1 MIHAHFGVKS
11 QTDPLTMDHRSELT
25 ELERRLLDSY
35 QQGLPLSPTPYA
47 DMAAALDVS
56 EADVLAALQ
65 RLQGLGVISRVGP
78 VFRTHAIGASTLAAM
93 AVPEER
99 LDEVAAIVNS
109 FAAVNHNY
117 EREHRFNLWFVA
129 TAASDAGTGRGPGED
144 RAIDQYQDHA
154 LADAGGLP
162 HRSGIQS
169 AMDMKTHQ
177 QVSVAARHASRSAR
191 SIWP

>member
-1 MIHAHFGVKS
+1 
-11 QTDPLTMDHRSELT
+11 MDHRSELT
-25 ELERRLLDSY
+25 DLERRLLDSY

-65 RLQGLGVISRVGP
+65 RLQEFGVISRVGP
-78 VFRTHAIGASTLAAM
+78 VFRTHAVGASTLAAM

-99 LDEVAAIVNS
+99 LDEIAAIVNS

-129 TAASDAGTGRGPGED
+129 TAASDAELAEVLEKIEQLTNIKVMPLPMLED
-144 RAIDQYQDHA
+144 YHIDLGFNLQW
-154 LADAGGLP
+154 
-162 HRSGIQS
+162 
-169 AMDMKTHQ
+169 T
-177 QVSVAARHASRSAR
+177 
-191 SIWP
+191 